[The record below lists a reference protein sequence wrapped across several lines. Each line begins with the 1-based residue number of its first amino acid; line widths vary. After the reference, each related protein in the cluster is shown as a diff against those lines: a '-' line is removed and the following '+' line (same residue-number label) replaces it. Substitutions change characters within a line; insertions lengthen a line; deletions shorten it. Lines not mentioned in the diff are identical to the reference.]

1 MTFEDLFSK
10 VEEANT
16 ILRPMVER
24 EITVTVEFN
33 GVDTVEFKNYSLFTL
48 WVNNNFSSLF
58 ATGIYNLDLG
68 KLKPLTRIVIGGGK
82 YQLSFEIIVMLN
94 VCDIK

>member
-1 MTFEDLFSK
+1 MTFKELFSK

-33 GVDTVEFKNYSLFTL
+33 GVDTVEFKDYKQFVS
-48 WVNNNFSSLF
+48 WVNEHFVVWF
-58 ATGIYNLDLG
+58 ATAIYELDIG
-68 KLKPLTRIVIGGGK
+68 SLKPLTRVTIAN
-82 YQLSFEIIVMLN
+82 FEIVVMLN
-94 VCDIK
+94 VYDIK

>member
-24 EITVTVEFN
+24 EITVTVEFD
-33 GVDTVEFKNYSLFTL
+33 GADTVEFKNFSLFTV
-48 WVNNNFSSLF
+48 WVNNNFFSWF
-58 ATGIYNLDLG
+58 ANVIYTLDLG
-68 KLKPLTRIVIGGGK
+68 SLKPLTRVTLAGDK
-82 YQLSFEIIVMLN
+82 YHLPFEIVVMLN